1 MNNAGAT
8 SSSPIE
14 EDNPQENNLNIDEL
28 KVENEKLKTEL
39 DRLKDEQLPKD
50 IEFNNL
56 CDYYNKAKEDCDK
69 LTGDNENLK

>member
-56 CDYYNKAKEDCDK
+56 CDDYNKAKEDCDK